1 MYMSQDMALSALL
14 ELKSQRVCLTASPK
28 QNPHF
33 LQHKK
38 DETIEKADENS
49 EEYTCLLAE
58 LSGEPA
64 HGRKRVCKQSC
75 PSENHALDPPLETHG
90 SSSDWMEMVMVRIP
104 PHTNSYFSSLE

>member
-33 LQHKK
+33 LQQKN
-38 DETIEKADENS
+38 DETIEKGDENS

-64 HGRKRVCKQSC
+64 HGRKRVCKQSF
-75 PSENHALDPPLETHG
+75 PSENHALDTPLQTHG
-90 SSSDWMEMVMVRIP
+90 SSDWMEMVMVRIP